1 MGRIRSM
8 SGLRIASVPVANVM
22 MPEPREIDAPTPRL
36 RVWQDAAA
44 ESLLGSAVGVI
55 ALTGV
60 NPLVQATN
68 LWLADIVT
76 GIDPVVTMLALVI
89 LLTAVLVLA
98 GIGLKAQA
106 RRVTTER
113 IRFAQA
119 GARAEA

>member
-1 MGRIRSM
+1 MI
-8 SGLRIASVPVANVM
+8 GLRIATMPVVNAM
-22 MPEPREIDAPTPRL
+22 LPEPREIETPLSRR

-55 ALTGV
+55 GLTGV
-60 NPLVQATN
+60 NPLVHATN
-68 LWLADIVT
+68 LWLADVVT
-76 GIDPVVTMLALVI
+76 GIDPVVTMLALVV
-89 LLTAVLVLA
+89 LLTTGLVLA

-119 GARAEA
+119 GTRASARAEA

>member
-1 MGRIRSM
+1 MN
-8 SGLRIASVPVANVM
+8 GLRIARMAVANAM
-22 MPEPREIDAPTPRL
+22 IPEPRESDAPSSRL

-60 NPLVQATN
+60 NPLVHATN
-68 LWLADIVT
+68 LWLADVVT
-76 GIDPVVTMLALVI
+76 GIDPVVTMLALVV

-98 GIGLKAQA
+98 GIGLKAHA
-106 RRVTTER
+106 RRVTTDR

-119 GARAEA
+119 GTRASARAEA

>member
-1 MGRIRSM
+1 M
-8 SGLRIASVPVANVM
+8 SGLHIATMPVANAM
-22 MPEPREIDAPTPRL
+22 IPEPREIDAPSSRL
-36 RVWQDAAA
+36 RVWQDVAA

-60 NPLVQATN
+60 NPLVHATN
-68 LWLADIVT
+68 LWLADVVP
-76 GIDPVVTMLALVI
+76 GIDPVVTMLAVVI

-98 GIGLKAQA
+98 GLGLKAHA

-119 GARAEA
+119 GARASARAEA

>member
-1 MGRIRSM
+1 MGRILSAN
-8 SGLRIASVPVANVM
+8 GLRIAPMPVANAM
-22 MPEPREIDAPTPRL
+22 KPEPREIDAATSRL

-44 ESLLGSAVGVI
+44 ESLLGSAVGLI

-60 NPLVQATN
+60 NPLVHATN
-68 LWLADIVT
+68 LWLADVVT

-98 GIGLKAQA
+98 GIRLKAQA
-106 RRVTTER
+106 RRVATER
-113 IRFAQA
+113 TRFAQA

>member
-60 NPLVQATN
+60 NPLV
-68 LWLADIVT
+68 L
-76 GIDPVVTMLALVI
+76 
-89 LLTAVLVLA
+89 LLTAVRVLA